1 MNPTTVKEKLSSVLS
16 QIQADSQLTC
26 PPLTGETNP
35 VGDIPEF
42 DSKMWPVA
50 MTLLSME
57 INVSIPNDVNIFINK
72 NTNQPRS
79 IDEAAAFVCELAAG
93 QADKEIAAP

>member
-1 MNPTTVKEKLSSVLS
+1 MSPTTVKEKLSSVLS
-16 QIQADSQLTC
+16 QIQADSQLAC

-42 DSKMWPVA
+42 DSKVWPVA
-50 MTLLSME
+50 ITLLSIE
-57 INVSIPNDVNIFINK
+57 INVSIPNDVNIFINE

-79 IDEAAAFVCELAAG
+79 IDEAAAFVYELAAD
-93 QADKEIAAP
+93 QTEKEVAAP